1 MVSLKDNVGISRG
14 RTRGDLSREA
24 VLPTYCSGLG
34 TLSICRGTLP
44 IGPGSLP
51 TSPGS
56 LPTGPDTLSP
66 PGPRGLFTVPGALYS
81 CHGTHHYGP
90 AAGPFHM
97 FCSGPPSCPLGA
109 PRHGGG
115 TPVPSCKCDIVTPV
129 VLPLSQSLTLSLALH
144 QQYLVLHPPGP
155 PMSAIPMDPHPI

>member
-66 PGPRGLFTVPGALYS
+66 PGPRGLSLFL
-81 CHGTHHYGP
+81 
-90 AAGPFHM
+90 GPFTPVTGPIIM
-97 FCSGPPSCPLGA
+97 VLQQDPFICSAVGPLPALLGPPATVVEPQCPVA
-109 PRHGGG
+109 
-115 TPVPSCKCDIVTPV
+115 SVT
-129 VLPLSQSLTLSLALH
+129 L
-144 QQYLVLHPPGP
+144 
-155 PMSAIPMDPHPI
+155 